1 MPLGDPG
8 GGNFDYTNEGLP
20 ESIFMVAVPCRDLGR
35 GIAFYTEI
43 LNMTL
48 LYRREKDAVLRREDV
63 TFLLYSSDRTG
74 RDTGIFIGVKNP
86 YDLHRRLIDEG
97 VTFVKDPTR
106 IPMGV
111 CTSFM
116 DSEGNILH
124 AIERNAKIVP

>member
-43 LNMTL
+43 LSMTL
-48 LYRREKDAVLRREDV
+48 LYKREKDAVLQREGA
-63 TFLLYSSDRTG
+63 TFLLYYSDTAG
-74 RDTGIFIGVKNP
+74 RDTGIFIGVENP

-97 VTFVKDPTR
+97 VTFIKDPTR

-116 DSEGNILH
+116 DSEGNVLH
-124 AIERNAKIVP
+124 AIERNAKILL

>member
-8 GGNFDYTNEGLP
+8 GGNFDYTHEGLP
-20 ESIFMVAVPCRDLGR
+20 ESIFMVAVPCRDIER
-35 GIAFYTEI
+35 GISFYTEI
-43 LNMTL
+43 LNMII
-48 LYRREKDAVLRREDV
+48 LYRKEREAVLRREEV
-63 TFLLYSSDRTG
+63 TFLLYSSDRAG
-74 RDTGIFIGVKNP
+74 KDTGIFIGVKNP

-97 VTFVKDPTR
+97 VIFVKDPTR

-124 AIERNAKIVP
+124 AIERNATL